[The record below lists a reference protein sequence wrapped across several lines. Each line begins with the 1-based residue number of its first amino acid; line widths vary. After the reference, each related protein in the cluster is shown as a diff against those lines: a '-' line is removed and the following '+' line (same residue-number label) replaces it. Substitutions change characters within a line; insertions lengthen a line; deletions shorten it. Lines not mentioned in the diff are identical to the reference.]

1 MEITLVTST
10 DGMVDEVGVVERN
23 VLPTNGDVIQ
33 LSTEDSVLNLRVISP
48 LELAVENGREI
59 ADPPSPNKIR
69 LLVERLE

>member
-10 DGMVDEVGVVERN
+10 DGLVDEVGVVERN
-23 VLPTNGDVIQ
+23 SLPANGDVIQ
-33 LSTEDSVLNLRVISP
+33 LTTEDSVLNLRVVSP
-48 LELAVENGREI
+48 LELEVENGREI